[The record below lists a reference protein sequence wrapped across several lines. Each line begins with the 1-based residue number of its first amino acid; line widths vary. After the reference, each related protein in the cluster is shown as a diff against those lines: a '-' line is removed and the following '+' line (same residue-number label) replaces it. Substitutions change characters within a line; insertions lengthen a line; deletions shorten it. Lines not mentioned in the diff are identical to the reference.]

1 MFINRSPWCSSTT
14 DSIEYN
20 FINPQSSHYN
30 KLVVWLQKDDGSR
43 LSRDVNGTSNVLF
56 TQLESGAGYQIYTV
70 THAGQD
76 NLLNNE
82 ESEKLLCHTLPIIA
96 PMLSDDSMSMAIS
109 NVDIMLIVALVLAFI
124 SIMWLSIY
132 FIKYKNKNGKDN
144 IDENIEQDDNLLNE
158 QRTNIIDSVTKLRIN
173 EVD

>member
-20 FINPQSSHYN
+20 FIKPQLSHYN

-43 LSRDVNGTSNVLF
+43 LSRDVNGTTKVLF
-56 TQLESGAGYQIYTV
+56 TQLEFGEGYQIYTV

-76 NLLNNE
+76 NLPNNE
-82 ESEKLLCHTLPIIA
+82 QSEKLLCHTLPLIEPI
-96 PMLSDDSMSMAIS
+96 LSDNNMSMAIS
-109 NVDIMLIVALVLAFI
+109 NVDIVLMVALVLAFI
-124 SIMWLSIY
+124 SIMWLGIY
-132 FIKYKNKNGKDN
+132 YIKYKNKNGKDN
-144 IDENIEQDDNLLNE
+144 TEENIAQDDNLLNE
-158 QRTNIIDSVTKLRIN
+158 QRTNIIDSATKLTIN